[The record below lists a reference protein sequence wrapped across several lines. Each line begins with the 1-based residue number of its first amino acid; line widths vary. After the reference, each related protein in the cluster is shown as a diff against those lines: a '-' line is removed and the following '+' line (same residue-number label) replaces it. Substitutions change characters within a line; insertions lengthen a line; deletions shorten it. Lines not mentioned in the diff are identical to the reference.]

1 MASITDLTAITKA
14 NVTANDLLLVAN
26 SARGDNKKFV
36 LNTLFPT
43 VQTNSSASGAALWT
57 GVENQTAITLKGIR
71 SADSKLTVTTATQDI
86 VLTLVEAQ
94 IDLANCNNSSSFL
107 TSVNLASNVTGT
119 LPVANGGTGTTAFAD
134 KAVIISQDSGTDTLS
149 AVTMST
155 NGQLL
160 IGGTS
165 GPAAATLTA
174 GTNVTITNG
183 DGTIEIASSLASVS
197 SDLDMNNNDIDL
209 GTGYLSSDGAS
220 NGLRVTSSNVYIG
233 AGGSYFNTDAL
244 NISGGITLR
253 TNASHTIQIGDG
265 NSPGTLSLRGQTNTA
280 TNGNGGNTNI
290 YAGTADG
297 SGTGGTLNLYGGDTS
312 SGTGGSVKVITS
324 VAGTET
330 DALTI
335 DGSSDVT
342 VNAGSLIITSATEG
356 LVHTNRGAITQ
367 ATDHTTGVTLNATS
381 GIITLAGVAL
391 NAAAEAEFTVTNSTV
406 QADSMIMLTVQCPAA
421 SSATDNATMV
431 AQVSGVSAGSFNV
444 RLTNPGAG
452 NVSTNAHKLNFL
464 VINNSV

>member
-26 SARGDNKKFV
+26 SARGDNKRLAV
-36 LNTLFPT
+36 NELFHT
-43 VQTNSSASGAALWT
+43 VQTHVDATGASLHL
-57 GVENQTAITLKGIR
+57 GVENQTAITLKGIK
-71 SADSKLTVTTATQDI
+71 SADSKLTVTTVGQDL

-209 GTGYLSSDGAS
+209 GTGYVSSDGAS
-220 NGLRVTSSNVYIG
+220 NGLRVTGSNVYIG

-265 NSPGTLSLRGQTNTA
+265 SSPGALSLRGQTNTA

-335 DGSSDVT
+335 DGNSDVT

-421 SSATDNATMV
+421 ASATDNATMV

>member
-1 MASITDLTAITKA
+1 MAS
-14 NVTANDLLLVAN
+14 VTANDFLLVAN
-26 SARGDNKKFV
+26 SAKKSNAKF
-36 LNTLFPT
+36 LLQDLFT
-43 VQTNSSASGAALWT
+43 SVQSDTSASGQALFT
-57 GVENQTAITLKGIR
+57 GLTSKNVINLKGIE
-71 SADSKLTVTTATQDI
+71 SANAKLTVTTASADI

-119 LPVANGGTGTTAFAD
+119 LPVANGGTGATAFAD
-134 KAVIISQDSGTDTLS
+134 KAVIITQDSGTDTL
-149 AVTMST
+149 AAATMST
-155 NGQLL
+155 NGQVL

-165 GPAAATLTA
+165 GPAVATLTA

-183 DGTIEIASSLASVS
+183 DGTIEIASSLASVA

-220 NGLRVTSSNVYIG
+220 NGIRVTGNNAFIG
-233 AGGSYFNTDAL
+233 ASGSYFNSSLL
-244 NISGGITLR
+244 NLSGGIDF
-253 TNASHTIQIGDG
+253 ASGASYAIQIAAGT
-265 NSPGTLSLRGQTNTA
+265 SPGTLNLRGQTNTA
-280 TNGNGGNTNI
+280 TNGNGGNTSI

-297 SGTGGTLNLYGGDTS
+297 NGTGGTLGLYGGDTA

-335 DGSSDVT
+335 DGASDVT

-356 LVHTNRGAITQ
+356 IVHTNSGTVTQ
-367 ATDHTTGVTLNATS
+367 ATDHTTAVTINATS
-381 GIITLAGVAL
+381 GVIQLAAVAL
-391 NAAAEAEFTVTNSTV
+391 AAATNAEFTVTNSTV
-406 QADSMIMLTVQCPAA
+406 QSDSVILLTVQDENTTNNAQITACTHTIAGGSFKISVHNPAA
-421 SSATDNATMV
+421 TGATSATA
-431 AQVSGVSAGSFNV
+431 SKI
-444 RLTNPGAG
+444 
-452 NVSTNAHKLNFL
+452 HFL